1 MKAIVYVEGKSS
13 APFLVSGDGNVSSVD
28 STQMDSLP
36 NAVFEEVEL
45 VDVIEFSENPNIVD
59 IAVKKLR
66 HGGVLKITGTD
77 ALQVIRNAACGVC
90 AIPEASENLLNGRN
104 NLTSAHDLKNR
115 LASSG
120 LEISSVGIIG
130 YRYVVE
136 AVRK

>member
-90 AIPEASENLLNGRN
+90 AIAEASE
-104 NLTSAHDLKNR
+104 
-115 LASSG
+115 
-120 LEISSVGIIG
+120 I
-130 YRYVVE
+130 
-136 AVRK
+136 